1 MKRLLTCSPAQLL
14 LLGLVALLLF
24 GNCSQNVY
32 RVLGPGTTAQ
42 QVRRLKRL
50 DDSLVTAYQAAY
62 RRPPNV
68 PGPTP
73 QQLADS
79 ANAARRRLLSPAQYQ
94 RYSAK
99 RTVLPFRYP
108 RRPPRDMR

>member
-1 MKRLLTCSPAQLL
+1 MNLLPKPSPARLL

-42 QVRRLKRL
+42 QVRRLKQL
-50 DDSLVTAYQAAY
+50 NDSLAVAYQAAY
-62 RRPPNV
+62 RRPAKA
-68 PGPTP
+68 PGPTFEE
-73 QQLADS
+73 LADS
-79 ANAARRRLLSPAQYQ
+79 ARAARRRLLSPAQYQ

-108 RRPPRDMR
+108 HRPPRVMR

>member
-1 MKRLLTCSPAQLL
+1 MKCLLTGSPAQLL

-42 QVRRLKRL
+42 QVSRLKQL
-50 DDSLVTAYQAAY
+50 NDSVHTAYEAAY
-62 RRPPNV
+62 RRPANV

-73 QQLADS
+73 QQIADS
-79 ANAARRRLLSPAQYQ
+79 AAAARGRLLSPEQY
-94 RYSAK
+94 RRLSTK
-99 RTVLPFRYP
+99 TILPFRYP
-108 RRPPRDMR
+108 RRPPP

>member
-1 MKRLLTCSPAQLL
+1 MKRLFGYLPVQLL
-14 LLGLVALLLF
+14 LLGLVTLLLF

-42 QVRRLKRL
+42 QVRRLKQL
-50 DDSLVTAYQAAY
+50 NDSLVTAHQAAY
-62 RRPPNV
+62 RRPANV

-79 ANAARRRLLSPAQYQ
+79 ADAARRRLLSPAQYQ

-99 RTVLPFRYP
+99 RTILLYRYP
-108 RRPPRDMR
+108 RRPPRAMR